1 MGWPMPESSNAWW
14 EIEPT
19 HPDAPA
25 MKAFVDAQRKER
37 AERLSPTIPRRKAAN
52 QGYITWAQL
61 GDYMEH
67 VGKTMAEELRKRDE
81 RIAELEARPVGL
93 NYAGVFKPTAS
104 YPKHSAVSHAGSV
117 WCARKDF
124 PPGEPGTVNSG
135 WQLVCKRGRD
145 GKDGKDGQ

>member
-52 QGYITWAQL
+52 PGYITKREFERFQEFL
-61 GDYMEH
+61 G
-67 VGKTMAEELRKRDE
+67 KAMAEELAKRDE
-81 RIAELEARPVGL
+81 RIAELEARPAGL
-93 NYAGVFKPTAS
+93 QYQGVWKRGAS
-104 YPKHSAVSHAGSV
+104 YAKHNGVSHQGSV
-117 WCARKDF
+117 WVARKDY
-124 PPGEPGTVNSG
+124 PTAEPGEPNSG
-135 WQLVCKRGRD
+135 WILAVKRGRD
-145 GKDGKDGQ
+145 GKNGQ